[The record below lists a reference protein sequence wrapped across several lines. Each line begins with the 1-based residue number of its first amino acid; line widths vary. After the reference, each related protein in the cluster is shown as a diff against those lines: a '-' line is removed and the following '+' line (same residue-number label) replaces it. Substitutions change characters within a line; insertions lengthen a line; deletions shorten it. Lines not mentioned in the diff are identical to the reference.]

1 MLQKNWPRIESFL
14 KVQRTLTLII
24 GSQLWTQ
31 QSLGPNL
38 EVVMSDY
45 MLLASDKTLATR

>member
-14 KVQRTLTLII
+14 KVQRTPTLI

-31 QSLGPNL
+31 QSLGHNL
-38 EVVMSDY
+38 EEAMSDY
-45 MLLASDKTLATR
+45 IRTRL

>member
-1 MLQKNWPRIESFL
+1 MTMLQENWPRIELPEGHPHSL
-14 KVQRTLTLII
+14 

-45 MLLASDKTLATR
+45 MLLASDKTLATK